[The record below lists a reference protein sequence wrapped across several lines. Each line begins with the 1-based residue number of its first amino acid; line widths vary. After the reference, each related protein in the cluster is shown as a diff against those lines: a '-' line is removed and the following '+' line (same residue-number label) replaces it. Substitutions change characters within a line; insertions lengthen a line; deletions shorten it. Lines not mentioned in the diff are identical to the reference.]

1 MTYNPDDRQ
10 AAELKFSDLHEGYQ
24 SELSH
29 TISQDDLNTFAA
41 LTGDFNPIHI
51 DAEYARTTSFG
62 KPIVHGMLTSSFIS
76 TMIGMLL
83 PGRGALWMEQTL
95 KFTRPAFVG
104 DSIRVVAT
112 VKQLSTATNTMVLD
126 VKISNQDD
134 TTIVTGQ
141 STVTLT
147 AGKTADEAAATDA
160 KPIEAPQSS
169 KNKEATGGVI
179 FISGGSGGIGAA
191 CAKNLAAQGYAIAVN
206 YNSNQKGAD
215 AVVAE
220 ISAAGGQAISVQGDV
235 ASEADVERIFSD
247 IESQLGTVSGI
258 VHCAAPEPI
267 PTAFED
273 TNWAIFEATL
283 STQIGGARHCTHR
296 ALANMMENST
306 GSIVLIGSIYGD
318 NVPPAMQSAYVTAKA
333 ALAGFSRALAVEL
346 GPKGIRVNVVAP
358 GMTQTPMLANLP
370 NKAKMLAQMN
380 TPLRR
385 LADPEDIANAVAF
398 LISDNARHI
407 TGETLHVSGGVS
419 MS

>member
-283 STQIGGARHCTHR
+283 SPQIGGARHCVHR
-296 ALANMMENST
+296 ALANMMDNST

-318 NVPPAMQSAYVTAKA
+318 NVPPAMQSAYVT
-333 ALAGFSRALAVEL
+333 
-346 GPKGIRVNVVAP
+346 
-358 GMTQTPMLANLP
+358 
-370 NKAKMLAQMN
+370 
-380 TPLRR
+380 
-385 LADPEDIANAVAF
+385 
-398 LISDNARHI
+398 
-407 TGETLHVSGGVS
+407 
-419 MS
+419 